1 MTDTSKYSNASLS
14 IETMELLKK
23 QSKTICSAP
32 LSITKTI
39 EHCAKFYEQYRDYI
53 QYQIDKG
60 NLKNIPVNKLA
71 IVFCH
76 EDDKVIVDAV
86 AMKCAGKQLDCIQL
100 DCIAL
105 DKPSVDNNFVH
116 TDGRPLTDDEIVRRN
131 KAIYNHRVFSDN
143 PKTLQELG
151 TMFNISRERVRQIQ
165 EAETSKENNNANSN

>member
-1 MTDTSKYSNASLS
+1 MTDTSRYKNASLS
-14 IETMELLKK
+14 VETMELLKK

-39 EHCAKFYEQYRDYI
+39 EHCSKFYEQYRDYI

-76 EDDKVIVDAV
+76 EDDKPVVDAV
-86 AMKCAGKQLDCIQL
+86 AMKCAGKQLDCI
-100 DCIAL
+100 AL
-105 DKPSVDNNFVH
+105 DKPSTNNNYVH
-116 TDGRPLTDDEIVRRN
+116 TIGRPLTSDEIVERN
-131 KAIYNHRVFSDN
+131 KTIYHQRVLSDN

-151 TMFNISRERVRQIQ
+151 TMFNITRERVRQIQ

>member
-1 MTDTSKYSNASLS
+1 MTDTSRYKNASLS
-14 IETMELLKK
+14 VETMELLKK

-39 EHCAKFYEQYRDYI
+39 EHCSKFYEQYRDYI

-76 EDDKVIVDAV
+76 EDDKPVVDAV
-86 AMKCAGKQLDCIQL
+86 AMKCAGKQL

-116 TDGRPLTDDEIVRRN
+116 TDGRPLTEDEIVRRN
-131 KAIYNHRVFSDN
+131 KAIYNHRVLSDN

-151 TMFNISRERVRQIQ
+151 TMFNITRERVRQIQ

>member
-86 AMKCAGKQLDCIQL
+86 AIKCAGKQLY
-100 DCIAL
+100 CIAL
-105 DKPSVDNNFVH
+105 DKPSMYNNFVH
-116 TDGRPLTDDEIVRRN
+116 TDVSPLTDDEIVRRN

>member
-1 MTDTSKYSNASLS
+1 VTDISRYKNASLS
-14 IETMELLKK
+14 VETMELLKK

-86 AMKCAGKQLDCIQL
+86 AMKCAGKQLDCI
-100 DCIAL
+100 AL

>member
-1 MTDTSKYSNASLS
+1 MTDISRYKNASLS
-14 IETMELLKK
+14 VETMELLKK

-76 EDDKVIVDAV
+76 EDDKPVVDAV
-86 AMKCAGKQLDCIQL
+86 AIKCAGKQLDCITL
-100 DCIAL
+100 E
-105 DKPSVDNNFVH
+105 KTSTNNNYVH